1 MIKEGI
7 KGTMTETVTE
17 EKTAAAVG
25 SGLLPVYGTPMM
37 IALIEN
43 TACQSVVPFLE
54 EGEGTVGTNLNI
66 NHTAATPLG
75 MEVRCETTLVTVDR
89 RRLVFDVK
97 VYDEAGEVGN
107 GTHERFIIRNES
119 FMEKVLAKNEK

>member
-97 VYDEAGEVGN
+97 VYDEAGEIGN